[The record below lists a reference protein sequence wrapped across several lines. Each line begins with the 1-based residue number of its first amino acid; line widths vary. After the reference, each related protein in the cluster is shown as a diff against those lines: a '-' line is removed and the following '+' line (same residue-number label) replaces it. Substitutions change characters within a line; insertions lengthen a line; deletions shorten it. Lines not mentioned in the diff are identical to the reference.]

1 MPLSKAD
8 AAVSIPL
15 KKFRSGETV
24 MSNRKSSNRRVSF
37 QRKLRVEG
45 LERRALLAG
54 DCFHN
59 IVLPEDTDGSGDVSP
74 LDALVVINQIN
85 QSNTAGNQAS
95 SSQPA
100 TRMVDVNADGSLSPL
115 DALGVINQINSKNT
129 TAGTN
134 LRRPSMVEVERRIE
148 RIEKVLEDNVL
159 PPNMTREQATQV
171 LDVLRAG
178 GRPEL
183 GDRIVNGLLQWKS
196 DDNPSGDD
204 STGDD
209 HESGDDSQ
217 MIDESK
223 LLERLERFTDSLAER
238 LASFGVSTEVIQTIS
253 AEIIAAHQAGTPMDF
268 PQIHNRLVEL
278 GVDANAILP
287 RAVHPER
294 PERPERPES
303 PENPENPERPER
315 PERPEQPERPIMPTV
330 LVTEPIAEALRTRL
344 QRAGVNEQVIETLW
358 KDITDAIAAGAPMD
372 LQAVRSRLE
381 ELGVRWDIDHPQP
394 PASSR
399 PRPVGMDAL
408 REILP
413 ALGRMGIN
421 AEVVRTIYTEI
432 RASIANGKPLSTEQ
446 IVARLKEL
454 GVNLGSA
461 FPAVL

>member
-1 MPLSKAD
+1 
-8 AAVSIPL
+8 
-15 KKFRSGETV
+15 

-85 QSNTAGNQAS
+85 QSNTAGSQSAS
-95 SSQPA
+95 TRPT
-100 TRMVDVNADGSLSPL
+100 TRMVDVNADGALSPL

-134 LRRPSMVEVERRIE
+134 LRRPSLVEVERRIE
-148 RIEKVLEDNVL
+148 RIEKALDDNAL
-159 PPNMTREQATQV
+159 PPNMTRDQATQV
-171 LDVLRAG
+171 LDVLKAG

-183 GDRIVNGLLQWKS
+183 GDRIVNGLLQWTS
-196 DDNPSGDD
+196 DDNPAGDD
-204 STGDD
+204 PHGDD
-209 HESGDDSQ
+209 HGSDDDSHV
-217 MIDESK
+217 IDESK

-238 LASFGVSTEVIQTIS
+238 LASFGVSAEVIQTIS
-253 AEIIAAHQAGTPMDF
+253 TEILAAHQAGTPMDF

-303 PENPENPERPER
+303 PENPERPENPENPESPERPER
-315 PERPEQPERPIMPTV
+315 PELPERPIMPTV

-344 QRAGVNEQVIETLW
+344 QRAGVNAQVIETLW

-394 PASSR
+394 PTSSR

-432 RASIANGKPLSTEQ
+432 RASIANGTPLSTEQ
-446 IVARLKEL
+446 IIARLKEL
-454 GVNLGSA
+454 GVNIGSPS
-461 FPAVL
+461 PALL

>member
-1 MPLSKAD
+1 
-8 AAVSIPL
+8 
-15 KKFRSGETV
+15 

-85 QSNTAGNQAS
+85 QANTAGSQAAS
-95 SSQPA
+95 TRPT

-134 LRRPSMVEVERRIE
+134 LRRPSLVEVERRIE
-148 RIEKVLEDNVL
+148 RIEKALDDNAL
-159 PPNMTREQATQV
+159 PPNMTRDQATQV
-171 LDVLRAG
+171 LDVLKAG

-183 GDRIVNGLLQWKS
+183 GDRIVNGLLQWTS

-204 STGDD
+204 TTGDDNTTGDD
-209 HESGDDSQ
+209 HGSDDDAHV
-217 MIDESK
+217 IDESK

-238 LASFGVSTEVIQTIS
+238 LASFGVSAEVIQTIS
-253 AEIIAAHQAGTPMDF
+253 TEIIAAHQAGTPMDF

-294 PERPERPES
+294 PERQERPETPENPERPE
-303 PENPENPERPER
+303 NPGSPERPER
-315 PERPEQPERPIMPTV
+315 PERPELPERPIMPTV
-330 LVTEPIAEALRTRL
+330 LVTEPIAEALRARL
-344 QRAGVNEQVIETLW
+344 QRAGVNAQVIETLW
-358 KDITDAIAAGAPMD
+358 KDITDAIAAGVPMD

-381 ELGVRWDIDHPQP
+381 ELGVRWDIDQPQP
-394 PASSR
+394 PTSSR

-432 RASIANGKPLSTEQ
+432 RASIANGTPLSTEQ
-446 IVARLKEL
+446 IIARLKEL
-454 GVNLGSA
+454 GVNIGSA
-461 FPAVL
+461 SPALL